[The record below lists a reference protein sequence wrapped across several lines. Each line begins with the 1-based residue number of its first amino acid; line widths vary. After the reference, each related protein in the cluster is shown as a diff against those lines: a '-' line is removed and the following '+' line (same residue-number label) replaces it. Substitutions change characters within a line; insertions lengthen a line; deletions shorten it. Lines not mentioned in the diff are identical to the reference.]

1 MSKETN
7 FLIGKNLV
15 DYINLLRLLGAR
27 ISLAEILDAF
37 QSFEYVNF
45 SDRNSVKA
53 ALKCSLIKRQEDLPL
68 FEQTFQTFF
77 APLEKKKEWKA
88 QKRQEDSETEQ
99 QLTQAEAD
107 LTFQG
112 ENLNLTRQQKL
123 SYVNLT
129 NSAQERL
136 QDFLKKSSEG
146 THMEKDFKPMI
157 ENLVRGQLAYWQ
169 NKGEQTPMPFEVPA
183 TGDPEVDYLLN
194 QVQKGL
200 MEEQSQLLRQDIQN
214 ISEADSPEAERLLH
228 HLSKKLAS
236 RISRRYQ
243 QSSKRSVI
251 DLRRSIRKNIGL
263 GGAMVKLHYKSK
275 KVTKPQLILL
285 CDVSGSM
292 SKYTK
297 FILQFSLGLARAI
310 NSMETFLFAERL
322 ERTTP
327 WFQKGVSF
335 EEIMSMLGEGR
346 QVWGQGTDLSQSLQ
360 QLENEHR
367 FLLKNNTILIIV
379 SDTKTVAALKA
390 AGKLSSIQK
399 RVKQIL
405 WLNTLPQVTWD
416 KHPSV
421 AAFQPYCKM
430 FECNTIMDLERI
442 ISRQLLSD

>member
-1 MSKETN
+1 MSKETD
-7 FLIGKNLV
+7 FVIGKNLV

-27 ISLAEILDAF
+27 VSLAEILDVF
-37 QSFEYVNF
+37 QAFEYVNF

-53 ALKCSLIKRQEDLPL
+53 ALKCSLIKRHEDLPL
-68 FEQTFQTFF
+68 FEQTFRTFF
-77 APLEKKKEWKA
+77 ASPEQKKEWQV
-88 QKRQEDSETEQ
+88 QKRQEDNEVEQ
-99 QLTQAEAD
+99 QLAQAESD

-112 ENLNLTRQQKL
+112 ESLNLTQKEKL
-123 SYVNLT
+123 SYVNLD
-129 NSAQERL
+129 NLAQERL

-157 ENLVRGQLAYWQ
+157 ENMVRGQLAYWQ
-169 NKGEQTPMPFEVPA
+169 NKEENFQPFEVPE
-183 TGDPEVDYLLN
+183 TGDQEVDYLLN

-200 MEEQSQLLRQDIQN
+200 KEEQSRLLKQDIKN

-228 HLSKKLAS
+228 HLSRKLAT

-297 FILQFSLGLARAI
+297 FILQFSLGLANAI

-335 EEIMSMLGEGR
+335 EEIMAMLGEQR
-346 QVWGQGTDLSQSLQ
+346 QVWGQGTDLNQSLKE
-360 QLENEHR
+360 LENEHR
-367 FLLKNNTILIIV
+367 FLLKKNTIVIIV
-379 SDTKTVAALKA
+379 SDTKSVAAAKA
-390 AGKLSSIQK
+390 AERLQSVQK

-405 WLNTLPQVTWD
+405 WLNTLAQSTWD

-421 AAFQPYCKM
+421 AAFQPFCRM

-442 ISRQLLSD
+442 ISRQLLEN

>member
-1 MSKETN
+1 MSKETD
-7 FLIGKNLV
+7 FAIGKNLI

-27 ISLAEILDAF
+27 VSLAEMLDVF
-37 QSFEYVNF
+37 QAFEYVNF

-53 ALKCSLIKRQEDLPL
+53 ALKCSLIKRQEDLAL

-77 APLEKKKEWKA
+77 ASPEQKKEWQV
-88 QKRQEDSETEQ
+88 QKRQEDSEVQQ
-99 QLTQAEAD
+99 QLTQAESD

-112 ENLNLTRQQKL
+112 ESLNLTQKEKL
-123 SYVNLT
+123 SYVNLD
-129 NSAQERL
+129 NLAQERL

-169 NKGEQTPMPFEVPA
+169 NKGEIPQPFEVPA
-183 TGDPEVDYLLN
+183 TGDQEVDYLLN

-200 MEEQSQLLRQDIQN
+200 KEEQSRLLRKDIQN

-228 HLSKKLAS
+228 HLSRKLAT

-275 KVTKPQLILL
+275 KVTKPQLVLL

-297 FILQFSLGLARAI
+297 FILQFSLGLSMAI
-310 NSMETFLFAERL
+310 SSMETFLFAERL
-322 ERTTP
+322 EKTTP

-335 EEIMSMLGEGR
+335 EEIMTMLGEGR
-346 QVWGQGTDLSQSLQ
+346 QVWGQGTDLNQSLQ
-360 QLENEHR
+360 KLEDEHR
-367 FLLKNNTILIIV
+367 FLLKKNTIVIIV
-379 SDTKTVAALKA
+379 SDTKSLATAKA
-390 AGKLSSIQK
+390 AEKLQSVQK

-405 WLNTLPQVTWD
+405 WLNTLPQRTWD

-421 AAFQPYCKM
+421 AAFQPFCRM

-442 ISRQLLSD
+442 IGRQLLED